1 MIDVLFAQQGQPPG
15 GGGLFGDPNMV
26 LLWMVGLFFLM
37 WFIVLRPMSKKQQ
50 REQQQ
55 MLASI
60 KPGVKVVTTA
70 GIVGKVV
77 AAKEG
82 EDEITIRSE
91 DTRLRVLRSSILR
104 VLGTEEAEAAK
115 S

>member
-1 MIDVLFAQQGQPPG
+1 MIDVLFAQGPQGQPQDIPFYLHPMFLIG
-15 GGGLFGDPNMV
+15 MMV
-26 LLWMVGLFFLM
+26 LFWVIIIL
-37 WFIVLRPMSKKQQ
+37 PMSRRQK
-50 REQQQ
+50 REQQE
-55 MLASI
+55 MLANI
-60 KPGVKVVTTA
+60 KPGVKVVTSA
-70 GIVGKVV
+70 GIIGKVV

-115 S
+115 T

>member
-1 MIDVLFAQQGQPPG
+1 MIDVLFAQQGQPQEIPFYLHPMFLIG
-15 GGGLFGDPNMV
+15 MMV
-26 LLWMVGLFFLM
+26 LFWVMIIL
-37 WFIVLRPMSKKQQ
+37 PMSRRQK
-50 REQQQ
+50 REQQE
-55 MLASI
+55 MLANI

-104 VLGTEEAEAAK
+104 VLGTDEAEAAK
-115 S
+115 T

>member
-1 MIDVLFAQQGQPPG
+1 MIDALFAQAPQQEIPFYLHPMFLIGM
-15 GGGLFGDPNMV
+15 MV
-26 LLWMVGLFFLM
+26 LFWVMIIL
-37 WFIVLRPMSKKQQ
+37 PMSRRQK
-50 REQQQ
+50 REQQE
-55 MLASI
+55 MLANI

-104 VLGTEEAEAAK
+104 VLGTDEAEAAK
-115 S
+115 T